1 MITGIEW
8 AIVFALGAATGA
20 TVVVFWDKIKSW
32 ASKVWYLIVDAINI
46 AIEVASSALVYLIEK
61 GGSFYKEVRVYV
73 MNKTGGIRLESRRQ
87 EVSRYEVPDEIR
99 RELERKREVMM
110 MKSAN

>member
-1 MITGIEW
+1 
-8 AIVFALGAATGA
+8 
-20 TVVVFWDKIKSW
+20 
-32 ASKVWYLIVDAINI
+32 
-46 AIEVASSALVYLIEK
+46 
-61 GGSFYKEVRVYV
+61 